1 MTGRYG
7 ILVQLLR
14 IKMIRLMSPNYSIL
28 KISAFQPLDERNGF
42 TLIELI
48 VVVAIIGILA
58 AIAIP
63 SFQSSAAKA
72 RQREAS
78 TLLAGYAKATQG
90 FIAEHGF
97 VPRTSVDVGQFISVT
112 GCGGP
117 DPVLCKT
124 SNYGS
129 VNYSIN
135 PRSVWYSHSGV
146 FEIRMHSYPN
156 NRVIFTATP
165 SQWSPGNLGVSACVN
180 INGTTRL
187 LEGNTQNAPS
197 ITC

>member
-1 MTGRYG
+1 M
-7 ILVQLLR
+7 LVQLLR

-90 FIAEHGF
+90 FITEHGF
-97 VPRTSVDVGQFISVT
+97 VPRTSVDIGQFISVT
-112 GCGGP
+112 GCAGP

-135 PRSVWYSHSGV
+135 PRRAWYSHSGV
-146 FEIRMHSYPN
+146 FEIWMHSFPN